1 MKVLNMLTSED
12 IKRIKAQ
19 TDMSLLIEHY
29 KKEIW
34 KWKQK
39 ESQWISDKNLLEG
52 SKKTIDEIATKLV
65 ELSKENVNLKK
76 RAQEAE
82 GENTIIKGIG
92 NTSPEMRALQ
102 ARVKE
107 LDNSLSI
114 ALEINDKFQR
124 ENEELKKELSREKE
138 DRQYDSLVHA
148 KELKKALQR

>member
-1 MKVLNMLTSED
+1 MKESGMMTSED
-12 IKRIKAQ
+12 IKRIQAQ
-19 TDMSLLIEHY
+19 TDLPLLIEHY

-39 ESQWISDKNLLEG
+39 ESKWISDKNLLEG
-52 SKKTIDEIATKLV
+52 CRKTVDEMATKLV
-65 ELSKENVNLKK
+65 KLSKENADIKK
-76 RAQEAE
+76 RAQESE

-124 ENEELKKELSREKE
+124 ESEELKKELSREKE

-148 KELKKALQR
+148 KELEKVLRK

>member
-148 KELKKALQR
+148 KELKKALHK